1 MSTLVYQKQ
10 ETLVLISI
18 TLCSHRHP
26 PPPPRQWQRHG
37 EVVAEVEGRARQREA
52 VAGAVRLGLRFRVIG
67 MGRASMR
74 LEDIWGTTMKRRRGH
89 RLGLE

>member
-18 TLCSHRHP
+18 TLCSHRP
-26 PPPPRQWQRHG
+26 PPPPLRQWQRHG

-52 VAGAVRLGLRFRVIG
+52 VAGAVRLGLRFQVIG
-67 MGRASMR
+67 MGWALTR
-74 LEDIWGTTMKRRRGH
+74 LEDI
-89 RLGLE
+89 